1 MIDFIRLFSSEPSQ
15 CSYLPDQTSRLPMNL
30 PSRALEPMDFDR
42 LMESGYRRSGAFY
55 YNTQCPHC
63 QACQPIRLEVAKFCP
78 NRSQRRA
85 IAKSSHLRFELC
97 QPSIDQPR
105 VDLFNLHRQQRGLA
119 KDDSPIS
126 AQDYAA
132 FLLPVNNGSLELSV
146 WMAERLIAVSI
157 TDVGLQCLSAVY
169 CFFDPNYSNFS
180 LGTLC
185 VLKQIELAQLNHLR
199 WLYLGYYVAANAHLS
214 YKSNFRPHQMRI
226 DGQWQDGEDSGST
239 Q

>member
-1 MIDFIRLFSSEPSQ
+1 
-15 CSYLPDQTSRLPMNL
+15 
-30 PSRALEPMDFDR
+30 
-42 LMESGYRRSGAFY
+42 
-55 YNTQCPHC
+55 
-63 QACQPIRLEVAKFCP
+63 
-78 NRSQRRA
+78 
-85 IAKSSHLRFELC
+85 LRFELC

-132 FLLPVNNGSLELSV
+132 FLLPVHNGSLELSV

-226 DGQWQDGEDSGST
+226 DGQWQGGEDSGST